1 MAVRVGSIDLT
12 ALRNVQTEDTRNV
25 VQLRGPGQEGSVTHD
40 LGREPVTVVLEGE
53 LFGEHSL
60 DNLET
65 LRQAQQKAEPMAF
78 AAEAVAGSDLTEVV
92 IADLRVQEVAG
103 FPERF
108 AFFMRVREHTEPPT
122 SDQANAQAADAAAQ
136 ADADARTQDKIA
148 AQQALANPQ
157 TLPAAVEARP
167 TLLNEVT
174 GAQLGGAMTKGLTGN
189 FLSGTGIS
197 KVMSALGKVNPAIL
211 GDVMNVLQ
219 GNGSITDLVMK
230 LAESG
235 ISILSALTGVDLG
248 IAVDILHAVAGGA
261 EFLTKAQEVSTHGQ
275 NVIALMGDFDPGAV
289 FEPDSSTANSSTLSD
304 ITEEC
309 TAFIKSLDALLKT
322 QSVDAVVK
330 LVKDLGI
337 GSTLGSALTLVR
349 TALDKV
355 AAFITQKLATLVQ
368 VAPVIPAVLQAVLE
382 TGEQVA
388 SFMLPDDSGS
398 GDLSPVI
405 DTVTKILGVCEQVVA
420 SLPTAAEMTALG
432 TSVSTVSTT
441 LKAMQDSLGSV
452 TGVSTSVSTS
462 TSTSVR
468 TSTSTGGTI

>member
-53 LFGEHSL
+53 LFGEHAL
-60 DNLET
+60 DSLET

-92 IADLRVQEVAG
+92 IADFRVHEVAG

-108 AFFMRVREHTEPPT
+108 GFFMRVREHTEPPT
-122 SDQANAQAADAAAQ
+122 SDQANAQAADAQAQ

-157 TLPAAVEARP
+157 TLPAAVATRP

-174 GAQLGGAMTKGLTGN
+174 GAQLGGAMTQGLTGN
-189 FLSGTGIS
+189 FLSGAGIS
-197 KVMSALGKVNPAIL
+197 TVMSALGKVNPAIL

-230 LAESG
+230 LADSG
-235 ISILSALTGVDLG
+235 IDILSELTGVDLG
-248 IAVDILHAVAGGA
+248 LAADLLQAVSGGT
-261 EFLTKAQEVSTHGQ
+261 EFLTKAHEVSTHGE

-289 FEPDSSTANSSTLSD
+289 FEPDSSTANSSTLGD
-304 ITEEC
+304 ITTEC
-309 TAFIKSLDALLKT
+309 TAFIQALDALFKT
-322 QSVDAVVK
+322 QSVEAVVK

-337 GSTLGSALTLVR
+337 GSTLGGALTIVR
-349 TALDKV
+349 SALDKV
-355 AAFITQKLATLVQ
+355 ADFITQKLTTVVQ
-368 VAPVIPAVLQAVLE
+368 VAPVIPAVLQALLE

-388 SFMLPDDSGS
+388 SFTLPDDSGG
-398 GDLSPVI
+398 GDMSPVI
-405 DTVTKILGVCEQVVA
+405 DTATKILGVCDAVVA
-420 SLPTAAEMTALG
+420 SLPTATEMTALG
-432 TSVSTVSTT
+432 TSVSAVSTT
-441 LKAMQDSLGSV
+441 LKSLQDSLGV
-452 TGVSTSVSTS
+452 TASA
-462 TSTSVR
+462 
-468 TSTSTGGTI
+468 GGTT